1 MTSDIKHSLIHSAED
16 TSDNMDT
23 AINEIPNH
31 LLSLVIFGAYP
42 HVATK
47 NLYTQ

>member
-31 LLSLVIFGAYP
+31 LLSRYLAYP

-47 NLYTQ
+47 NLYIQ

>member
-1 MTSDIKHSLIHSAED
+1 MTTDIKHSLIHSTED

-23 AINEIPNH
+23 TINERPNH
-31 LLSLVIFGAYP
+31 LLSRCLASP

-47 NLYTQ
+47 NLYVR